1 MFYHHHLS
9 FVICICTSASNTN
22 FTPSWY
28 QVRALFSQFRLLLLI
43 IPMKKKKQQKTQ
55 MKMETR
61 AAVIYGYLFLV
72 VLLFAANNRG
82 NFLQKKTTQLD
93 YQESHIVHIQSR
105 YSLASNKVISLL
117 GYFKNT
123 YIRQI
128 SRHVCSNEFLW
139 KRTHIYLLSRVSWKL
154 KPNKTIVIKN
164 TVFH

>member
-1 MFYHHHLS
+1 
-9 FVICICTSASNTN
+9 
-22 FTPSWY
+22 
-28 QVRALFSQFRLLLLI
+28 
-43 IPMKKKKQQKTQ
+43 MKKKKQQKTQ

-72 VLLFAANNRG
+72 VLLFAAYNRR
-82 NFLQKKTTQLD
+82 NFLQKKKHTQLD

-123 YIRQI
+123 YISQI

-139 KRTHIYLLSRVSWKL
+139 KRTHIAK
-154 KPNKTIVIKN
+154 
-164 TVFH
+164 

>member
-1 MFYHHHLS
+1 
-9 FVICICTSASNTN
+9 
-22 FTPSWY
+22 
-28 QVRALFSQFRLLLLI
+28 
-43 IPMKKKKQQKTQ
+43 MKKKKQQKTQ

-82 NFLQKKTTQLD
+82 NFLQKKKTHTQLD

-139 KRTHIYLLSRVSWKL
+139 KRTHIYLPSRVSSKL

>member
-1 MFYHHHLS
+1 MIPLMFYHHHLL

-82 NFLQKKTTQLD
+82 NFLQKKKHTHNSITKSRILFIYKVD
-93 YQESHIVHIQSR
+93 IV
-105 YSLASNKVISLL
+105 SLL
-117 GYFKNT
+117 IKWLVYWVILK
-123 YIRQI
+123 
-128 SRHVCSNEFLW
+128 
-139 KRTHIYLLSRVSWKL
+139 THIYVKYHVTCALMNFCGNEPTYICQVEFPR
-154 KPNKTIVIKN
+154 N
-164 TVFH
+164 